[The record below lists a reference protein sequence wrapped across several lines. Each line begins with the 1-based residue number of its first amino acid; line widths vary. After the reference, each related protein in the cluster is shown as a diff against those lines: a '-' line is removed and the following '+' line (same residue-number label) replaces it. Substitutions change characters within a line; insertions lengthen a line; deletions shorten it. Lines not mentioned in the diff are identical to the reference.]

1 MSFALVG
8 LLSPFV
14 LGATAAS
21 GAPSRDLLT
30 SSVANPTATANVG
43 GRTRSRSAP
52 RLRRVDGG
60 PGYYGRFSNALP
72 SRPSYFPIG
81 VWFESVISQRDIN
94 IDKDVGLN
102 TYVVLTGNSNL
113 ALVRRSGMK
122 AFLQHGEWAPV
133 RGAGSQ
139 TSGWELRDEID
150 MEMSPNAGYAE
161 LERIKRTLPADRRLR
176 YNNFGKGVLFWHNNF
191 EAGRYVNAVDL
202 LSTDVY
208 WFNDPDAC
216 QASQGGRLL
225 RLGRALTNAECYR
238 ASNYG
243 AQTKRVRNLVSP
255 AGSKPVWAFVEVGTP
270 FSDRGSGITPSQI
283 RAAVWHSII
292 AGARGIIY
300 FNHSFGGRCQT
311 QHALREPC
319 YSSAR
324 ATVKATNRQ
333 IKALAPVLNARFV
346 TSRWTHSPAVKAMV
360 KWQGGHFYV
369 FAGSA
374 QNASSTGS
382 FSIPCVGNAT
392 ARVLGENRRVSVRR
406 GSFTDSFAD
415 DNAVHIYRING
426 GSGCGLKGRS

>member
-1 MSFALVG
+1 MSSALVG
-8 LLSPFV
+8 LFSPFV

-21 GAPSRDLLT
+21 GAPSKDLT
-30 SSVANPTATANVG
+30 ASSVAIPTATANVG
-43 GRTRSRSAP
+43 GRTPRRSAP

-60 PGYYGRFSNALP
+60 PDYYGRFSNALP

-94 IDKDVGLN
+94 MDRDVGLN
-102 TYVVLTGNSNL
+102 TYVVLTGHSNL
-113 ALVRRSGMK
+113 ALVRRNGMK

-161 LERIKRTLPADRRLR
+161 LQRIMRTLPTDRRLR

-191 EAGRYVNAVDL
+191 EAGRYVNSVDL
-202 LSTDVY
+202 PSTDVY

-225 RLGRALTNAECYR
+225 GLGRALTNAECYR

-255 AGSKPVWAFVEVGTP
+255 AGSKPVWGFVEVGTP
-270 FSDRGSGITPSQI
+270 FSDRGTGITPSQI

-300 FNHSFGGRCQT
+300 FNHSFGGPCQT

-319 YSSAR
+319 YANQR
-324 ATVKATNRQ
+324 AMVKAVNLQ
-333 IKALAPVLNARFV
+333 IKSLAPALNAPSV
-346 TSRWTHSPAVKAMV
+346 TSQWTQSPAVKAMV

-374 QNASSTGS
+374 QNTSSTGS
-382 FSIPCVGNAT
+382 FSMPCVGDAT
-392 ARVLGENRRVSVRR
+392 ATVLGESRTIPVNG
-406 GSFTDSFAD
+406 GSFTDAFAD
-415 DNAVHIYRING
+415 GNAVHIYRIDG
-426 GSGCGLKGRS
+426 GSGCGLS